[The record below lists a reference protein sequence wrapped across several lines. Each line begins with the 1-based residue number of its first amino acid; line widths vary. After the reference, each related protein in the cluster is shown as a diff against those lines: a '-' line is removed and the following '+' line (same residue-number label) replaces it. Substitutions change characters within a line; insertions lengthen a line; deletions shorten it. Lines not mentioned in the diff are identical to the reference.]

1 MMNIS
6 PIKTIGSWR
15 DVADAARTTIGM
27 EAGNKEPSSNW
38 KYRILLAE
46 HSPIR
51 KLNFNWIWFDL
62 KYWISVHF
70 VRHKFGIEHWVKSQR
85 PDRSSTEDR
94 DNSPQS
100 ALINHECFANAQAII
115 NISRKRLC
123 KCAMPETRDAW
134 ITFLIELAKTQPEL
148 FNACVPDCIYRGWCY
163 EYKSCGYHL
172 TNKFQK
178 DLAAYRGNINAKQP

>member
-1 MMNIS
+1 MRIS
-6 PIKTIGSWR
+6 QVITFSTWR
-15 DVADAARTTIGM
+15 DVADAARTTIGL
-27 EAGNKEPSSNW
+27 EPGNGEPSSDW
-38 KYRILLAE
+38 KYKILLAE

-51 KLNFNWIWFDL
+51 KLTFNWIWYDL

-85 PDRSSTEDR
+85 PDRGTTLNR
-94 DNSPQS
+94 DTSPQAS
-100 ALINHECFANAQAII
+100 LINHECLANAQAII

-123 KCAMPETRDAW
+123 MCAHHETRQAW
-134 ITFLIELAKTQPEL
+134 ITLLNKLKETQPEL
-148 FNACVPDCIYRGWCY
+148 YQACVPDCIYRGWCY
-163 EYKSCGYHL
+163 EYNSCGYHL